1 MKKSILIL
9 SFMAI
14 LTGCAYNELPPKTD
28 DITNEYVL
36 PKGELPSA
44 AEKAEV
50 AAAKAE
56 YEQSIKKK

>member
-9 SFMAI
+9 SFTAI

-44 AEKAEV
+44 AEKAVV
-50 AAAKAE
+50 AAA
-56 YEQSIKKK
+56 